1 MGVELELQKAVLARL
16 TGDSALMAT
25 LTAVTDRQR
34 PVADGGAAAGF
45 PYLHAT
51 IFLDEWDTDDTEGFE
66 ALIRVHTW
74 SRSGSYAETKSV
86 QGRLYELL
94 HRVTDLTVAGHHLI
108 LIRRE
113 SSWAE
118 TDPDGITI
126 HGVCEYRAL
135 LDAA

>member
-1 MGVELELQKAVLARL
+1 MGVELELQRALLARL
-16 TGDSALMAT
+16 SGDATLMAT
-25 LTAVTDRQR
+25 LKDVTDRQR
-34 PVADGGAAAGF
+34 PVADGGGAAGF

-51 IFLDEWDTDDTEGFE
+51 IIVDEWDTDTTEGFE
-66 ALIRVHTW
+66 ALIRLHTW
-74 SRSGSYAETKSV
+74 SRSGSFAETKAV
-86 QGRLYELL
+86 QGRLYNLL
-94 HRVTDLTVAGHHLI
+94 HRVTDMTVTGHNLI

-126 HGVCEYRAL
+126 HGVCEYRAI